1 MKRTLTWTVACLL
14 VLLAGRASAE
24 EPTFGDAGH
33 VAISAERLFG
43 YVHASRTQ
51 TVAGTEMTASQDYFT
66 LLTNP
71 VGAVSGYGWPRIG
84 IDAFVTRGLSIGG
97 ALGFFYLSDQVR
109 DSSTGFLLAPRIGYA
124 LPVGPSLA
132 IWPRAGV
139 STWHV
144 SNNPS
149 GTGTDSSSSAVAV
162 TIEVPVTILLAPRVA
177 FTIGPTV
184 DIGVGGSSLRDG
196 RRHLNQRRPEIH
208 GHRRARRLAP
218 VPVVAFFALERPKRP
233 RSCIYLRG
241 HIGGRPSISRTGAR
255 RADRLRT

>member
-1 MKRTLTWTVACLL
+1 MKRTLTWTVGCLL
-14 VLLAGRASAE
+14 VLFAGRASAE

-51 TVAGTEMTASQDYFT
+51 TVAGMDTTASQDYFT

-84 IDAFVTRGLSIGG
+84 IDAFVTNGLSVGG
-97 ALGFFYLSDQVR
+97 ALGFFYLSNQNDTA
-109 DSSTGFLLAPRIGYA
+109 STGFLLAPRIGYA
-124 LPVGPSLA
+124 VPVGPSVA

-139 STWHV
+139 TYWHI

-149 GTGTDSSSSAVAV
+149 GTGTDTSSSAVAV

-177 FTIGPTV
+177 FTIGPAV
-184 DIGVGGSSLRDG
+184 DIGVGGSTSASVGGASVSAD
-196 RRHLNQRRPEIH
+196 Q
-208 GHRRARRLAP
+208 
-218 VPVVAFFALERPKRP
+218 K
-233 RSCIYLRG
+233 YTD
-241 HIGGRPSISRTGAR
+241 IGGHAG
-255 RADRLRT
+255 LLLFL